1 MKKKLLNKLIFTLCI
16 AFTFK
21 VEACQNLLA
30 QYKPH
35 FEWSYTLGSLVITP
49 FLQEIFG
56 DYSGNPIL
64 KKLADSGL
72 IFCPVKEQ
80 ECFIKYLDD
89 NLVKQGYE
97 KIIETFAECNP
108 LREAFNNSLGYLKDN
123 AGSVINNAVNDYFI
137 GSGSCMKALN
147 EYLSYSRSQCP
158 GSIGDQC
165 SNFVRGHDCVSIAKA
180 GRKVI
185 SIYNQTVGGVTQAV
199 NTFVGG
205 VTQTAN
211 TIASGT
217 TQAYNKA
224 APVVTQA
231 ANTIASGTVQAS
243 NTIASGATQ
252 VANTL
257 SSPSTWREVGNAF
270 SKLKFW

>member
-35 FEWSYTLGSLVITP
+35 FEWSYVGGSLIISP
-49 FLQEIFG
+49 ILQQIFG
-56 DYSGNPIL
+56 DYSGIPIL

-72 IFCPVKEQ
+72 IFCPEKEQ

-89 NLVKQGYE
+89 NLVKQGYD

-108 LREAFNNSLGYLKDN
+108 LREAFNNSLVYLKDN

-137 GSGSCMKALN
+137 GSGSCVKALN
-147 EYLSYSRSQCP
+147 EYLSYSRQQCP
-158 GSIGDQC
+158 ESIGYQC

-185 SIYNQTVGGVTQAV
+185 QIYNQTVGGVTKAV

-205 VTQTAN
+205 VTQAAN
-211 TIASGT
+211 TVASG
-217 TQAYNKA
+217 
-224 APVVTQA
+224 VTQA
-231 ANTIASGTVQAS
+231 ANTV
-243 NTIASGATQ
+243 ASGATQ
-252 VANTL
+252 AYKTVV
-257 SSPSTWREVGNAF
+257 SPSTWRQIGKA
-270 SKLKFW
+270 LWPW